1 MREKRKKTCKY
12 LNYFENLQ
20 ILAWTV
26 TSCVLISVFDTLC
39 VTISAVGLKICII
52 TSGIKTCKRIKTQ
65 KKKKHN
71 KIVLLGKYKLDTIE
85 ILFFKT
91 SIDSYISHDEFVS
104 VNNML
109 KEYNKMKEKIKNS
122 ETFIKHTVWIWL
134 I

>member
-12 LNYFENLQ
+12 LNYFENLR
-20 ILAWTV
+20 ILASTD

-39 VTISAVGLKICII
+39 VTSSAIGLKICII
-52 TSGIKTCKRIKTQ
+52 IAGIKTCKPIIR
-65 KKKKHN
+65 KKRNDNHD
-71 KIVLLGKYKLDTIE
+71 KIVLLGKSKLDTVE

-109 KEYNKMKEKIKNS
+109 KEYNKMKEEIKILK
-122 ETFIKHTVWIWL
+122 L
-134 I
+134 L